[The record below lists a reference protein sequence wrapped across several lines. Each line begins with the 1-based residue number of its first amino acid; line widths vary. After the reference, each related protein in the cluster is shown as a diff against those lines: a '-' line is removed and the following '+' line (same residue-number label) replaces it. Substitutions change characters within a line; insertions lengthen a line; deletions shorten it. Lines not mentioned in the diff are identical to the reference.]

1 MISRILPF
9 NRHSLHLRQS
19 FATATLHEVNYY
31 KLLGVESGAT
41 Q

>member
-9 NRHSLHLRQS
+9 TRQSFHLRQS
-19 FATATLHEVNYY
+19 FATATIHEVNYY
-31 KLLGVESGAT
+31 KVLGVESGAT